1 MVGETG
7 EVVGVDR
14 AQAALETARARATAR
29 SLRNVIFQQG
39 DPAEMTFERRFDAIV
54 GRYVLQFQQDPS
66 AMLRKLAA
74 HLPRGGLVVFHEID
88 WAGIGSLPS
97 AELYDRCGRWGAE
110 TLRLNGTESRMG
122 AKLYSAFISAGLP
135 APSMRLEAL
144 VAGGANS
151 REYLRMFA
159 NLIGTL
165 LPEMERLGVAT
176 SADVELPTLAERM
189 INESIAS
196 SSVIFGNYQIGAWAR
211 CS

>member
-1 MVGETG
+1 
-7 EVVGVDR
+7 
-14 AQAALETARARATAR
+14 
-29 SLRNVIFQQG
+29 
-39 DPAEMTFERRFDAIV
+39 
-54 GRYVLQFQQDPS
+54 
-66 AMLRKLAA
+66 
-74 HLPRGGLVVFHEID
+74 
-88 WAGIGSLPS
+88 
-97 AELYDRCGRWGAE
+97 
-110 TLRLNGTESRMG
+110 MG